1 MGKEILS
8 NVEINKDG
16 SITIGKGVDA
26 IKIKGSNLAITEP
39 ATKVAGNYPDMYPWD
54 GSTIVYPIE
63 DIDTGLDPTY
73 PPDNVPVA
81 RLPKVIR
88 DLKVG
93 AVVTTTIPAVFYEGV
108 TNGDLVTL
116 DTDTMN
122 WKVASVPENVTPSDP
137 VEEVDQIFYGIAN
150 TTSNS
155 VQVSAV
161 INCKDWNL
169 EVGQAYYLDKDNP
182 GKVSTVDSGVF
193 VGYALGS
200 STMFFAP
207 MANRFDR
214 WADRLRAIAKEA
226 EEKLTKKLAEVDAA
240 IVAADERITALDEE
254 VDRQIAQAIA
264 DLQAEF
270 KAADA
275 VLKDFVVD
283 EDKKISDRLDEAIAA
298 LNKAI
303 ADGDD
308 LVRAELAEAKAE
320 LESKLAAIVSQ
331 HTQDVTDI
339 RTTMA
344 NNKTELQTAITAVE
358 SSLAEYKTEVA
369 QKFTDVSERF
379 DEVAAN
385 FTTVNSSITN
395 LTNAVTTINS
405 TIDGI
410 QEKIT
415 TIETNTEG
423 VTKGA
428 LDGLSTRVTAAETDI
443 DAVEAE
449 LVTVKATADTNKT
462 DVEKLKT
469 DVAAASTDIEAIDT
483 RVTAL
488 EGEMDTAQS
497 DIEALKAGG
506 GGEAAVPNNVLL
518 TSSVRIDVYVD
529 SISGEDAS
537 DPTGM
542 PGDAGKAGSDT
553 APYKTF
559 EHALKELNR
568 VISTNIK
575 YAAALKT
582 IRLKKGGTYPLGGG
596 SRDFFSVGTLYID
609 AYGDSEALPII
620 VPSSG
625 QTGVSFSSSTRIQ
638 LYNLVVRGDILFNRV
653 SYASTSNVT
662 CNSITADSGTTLLV
676 VGALVL
682 GIEDIEYPNRGLIRS
697 TFNSSVLAKDSGQV
711 TTTITGMYSSF
722 LTLAN
727 FDSSIRI
734 TIPSDRIVAKEG
746 CAAAS
751 VNGRS
756 YVEFTKI
763 PSTHFTGGSTVS
775 EDSIMTFMAG

>member
-108 TNGDLVTL
+108 ANGDLVTL
-116 DTDTMN
+116 DTETMN

-254 VDRQIAQAIA
+254 VNRQIAQAIA

-270 KAADA
+270 KAADE
-275 VLKDFVVD
+275 VLKDFVVA

-308 LVRAELAEAKAE
+308 LVMAELAEAKAE
-320 LESKLAAIVSQ
+320 LEAKLATIVAQ

-423 VTKGA
+423 VTKDA
-428 LDGLSTRVTAAETDI
+428 LEGLSTRIGAAETDI

-449 LVTVKATADTNKT
+449 IATVKATAGTNKT

-469 DVAAASTDIEAIDT
+469 DVGAAVTDIEAIDT
-483 RVTAL
+483 RVTTL
-488 EGEMDTAQS
+488 EVEMDTAQA

-506 GGEAAVPNNVLL
+506 GGEVAIPSNVIRSSNTSLQVSVDSESGVDTSVESGYIIGESGKPGSLEAPFKTVGFAMAEANKFLL
-518 TSSVRIDVYVD
+518 TA
-529 SISGEDAS
+529 SG
-537 DPTGM
+537 
-542 PGDAGKAGSDT
+542 
-553 APYKTF
+553 
-559 EHALKELNR
+559 N
-568 VISTNIK
+568 K
-575 YAAALKT
+575 YAVK
-582 IRLKKGGTYPLGGG
+582 ISLKKGGTYPLADN
-596 SRDFFSVGTLYID
+596 SIKCVNPLEVS
-609 AYGDSEALPII
+609 AYGEGASPIVTPFEGKELYFGGYGRVDVQDITVQAYLICDEAIKYKLTNIACVGI
-620 VPSSG
+620 NAIGARVEIGGETILGVTGLVSG
-625 QTGVSFSSSTRIQ
+625 PEGMITCVNGAFVS
-638 LYNLVVRGDILFNRV
+638 V
-653 SYASTSNVT
+653 
-662 CNSITADSGTTLLV
+662 SGTSLTTPAFIRVFDLH
-676 VGALVL
+676 
-682 GIEDIEYPNRGLIRS
+682 NRS
-697 TFNSSVLAKDSGQV
+697 TCICHLKDDQIHLEETPAACWAKNGSFMQFTSASG
-711 TTTITGMYSSF
+711 
-722 LTLAN
+722 
-727 FDSSIRI
+727 SIFGN
-734 TIPSDRIVAKEG
+734 KEG
-746 CAAAS
+746 EVS
-751 VNGRS
+751 S
-756 YVEFTKI
+756 D
-763 PSTHFTGGSTVS
+763 STLV
-775 EDSIMTFMAG
+775 FMAG